1 MKRTKG
7 KQTGEDLG
15 FLGRDMRAHTKGMRT
30 QSSCM
35 CTYTHQNTKTQ
46 KHRTKN
52 QKTLN
57 LTT

>member
-35 CTYTHQNTKTQ
+35 CTHTHRTQ
-46 KHRTKN
+46 KPRN
-52 QKTLN
+52 IEQKIKKH
-57 LTT
+57 